1 MYNSFIAGIKVYMEN
16 SLGLKFYFGHYDQS
30 EIQNGVKV
38 TLPKLMWTLPK
49 NRQWIETSFATKVEF
64 QTALSSLQVSCR
76 RALRKKYNCAKCL
89 QSSKI
94 SEVTVSMYSVICAD
108 NGFISL
114 TTYTAQKM
122 KFSIKDFFSKCNQ
135 IRRKLRIWSH
145 LLKKSLIEFF
155 VQCYLLHADNITIL

>member
-76 RALRKKYNCAKCL
+76 RALRVFQLCSCFYFYLKSIEYRKFKTKNCMTA
-89 QSSKI
+89 I
-94 SEVTVSMYSVICAD
+94 VICD
-108 NGFISL
+108 
-114 TTYTAQKM
+114 
-122 KFSIKDFFSKCNQ
+122 CNCDVFY
-135 IRRKLRIWSH
+135 IFR
-145 LLKKSLIEFF
+145 LKAGVFEKGI
-155 VQCYLLHADNITIL
+155 C